1 MPSRVVRTL
10 ALAILLAAA
19 RPARAADAEAEV
31 EPVELAAGD
40 TTVDV
45 VVIGAG
51 VSGLVAA
58 RDLAREGYSVVVIE
72 ARDRLGGRS
81 ERLPGLTE
89 TDSPLWI
96 DEGGRA
102 ARERGG
108 EASAADHPAPPP
120 PRLLTRLAAPPP
132 PRRAGGMWV
141 GPDQSLFLALLEEY
155 GLEL

>member
-1 MPSRVVRTL
+1 MPSHVARAL
-10 ALAILLAAA
+10 ALAFLLAAA
-19 RPARAADAEAEV
+19 RASDAEVE

-58 RDLAREGYSVVVIE
+58 RDLVREGYSVVVIE

-81 ERLPGLTE
+81 ERLQVLTE

-96 DEGGRA
+96 DEGRSA
-102 ARERGG
+102 PRGKG
-108 EASAADHPAPPP
+108 QRRGPDTPH
-120 PRLLTRLAAPPP
+120 RLLTASPP
-132 PRRAGGMWV
+132 PRRAGGQWV
-141 GPDQSLFLALLEEY
+141 GPDQTLFLALLEEY